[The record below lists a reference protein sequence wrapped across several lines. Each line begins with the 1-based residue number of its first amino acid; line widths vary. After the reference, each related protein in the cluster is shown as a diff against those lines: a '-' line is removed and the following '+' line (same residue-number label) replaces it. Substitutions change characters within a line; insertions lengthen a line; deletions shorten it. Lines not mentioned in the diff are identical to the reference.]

1 MVVKDTF
8 LSCRAFNVQRGTQV
22 RFWEDCWLGDQ
33 SLDKYPSLYN
43 VVGNR
48 NAVVTNVL
56 GRIPLNVSFRRALVG
71 DNLKAWYEIVAK
83 VVYVSL

>member
-1 MVVKDTF
+1 M
-8 LSCRAFNVQRGTQV
+8 
-22 RFWEDCWLGDQ
+22 
-33 SLDKYPSLYN
+33 DKYPSLYN